1 MIMAYWNNMKW
12 EVSSKQLAYLEGL
25 TTAYSID
32 TDTNTDKE
40 GKKPTEQ
47 VGKGLIEMSFNTS
60 YRVETG
66 TTDIKGML
74 KKWESMIGKSA
85 PLIIGNSIFGPD
97 KMQLQ
102 SVSVSNIEL
111 SPKGVMRA
119 ATLSFKLKEFAEE
132 PAGIKKSTVNSSTTK
147 TAVSVGASSTDKAT
161 KKTVSVNT
169 GASDSV
175 VYMPST
181 YYLKNGNGN
190 YSNTNTTTNT
200 TTNSSSS
207 GNNHG
212 GGGSSR

>member
-1 MIMAYWNNMKW
+1 MIMAYWNGMRW
-12 EVSSKQLAYLEGL
+12 EVSSKQIAYLESL
-25 TTAYSID
+25 ATAYSID
-32 TDTNTDKE
+32 TDTNADKE

-47 VGKGLIEMSFNTS
+47 IGKSLIEMSFNTT

-66 TTDIKGML
+66 TSDIRGML
-74 KKWESMIGKSA
+74 KSWETMIGKSA
-85 PLIIGNSIFGPD
+85 PLIIGNAIFGPD

-132 PAGIKKSTVNSSTTK
+132 PAGIKKSTVSKSATTK
-147 TAVSVGASSTDKAT
+147 TAVAVGATSNDKST
-161 KKTVSVNT
+161 KKTVSIKNDVI
-169 GASDSV
+169 
-175 VYMPST
+175 YMPST

-190 YSNTNTTTNT
+190 YSGNKTTTNT
-200 TTNSSSS
+200 YTS
-207 GNNHG
+207 GSGQSHG